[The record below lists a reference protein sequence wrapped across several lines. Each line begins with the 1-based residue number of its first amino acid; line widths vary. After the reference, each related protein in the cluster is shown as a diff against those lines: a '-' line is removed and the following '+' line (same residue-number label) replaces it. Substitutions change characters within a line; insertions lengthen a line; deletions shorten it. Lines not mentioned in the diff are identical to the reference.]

1 MSGPGPALFDF
12 GPPRAAPTTVERLDA
27 LAARV
32 DRLSRARRARSRR
45 EEDRAVMDRLHAIGL
60 DLASRFRLAWKA
72 LEAEAEGVNGHYG
85 ICYRDGTIRIRL
97 RHAKTG
103 RMLKESSLVDTLC
116 HELAHLRHFD
126 HSERFRRFHR
136 RIQDE
141 ARRLGYYRPRS
152 GEKPA
157 GPRQRSLFDDRTCFL
172 LPEATKETR
181 AT

>member
-1 MSGPGPALFDF
+1 MSDPGSALFDL
-12 GPPRAAPTTVERLDA
+12 ERL
-27 LAARV
+27 
-32 DRLSRARRARSRR
+32 RARSPL
-45 EEDRAVMDRLHAIGL
+45 EEDRAAMERLRAIAFE
-60 DLASRFRLAWKA
+60 LASRFRLAWRA
-72 LEAEAEGVNGHYG
+72 LEAEADGVNGHYG

-126 HSERFRRFHR
+126 HLERFRRFHR

-141 ARRLGYYRPRS
+141 ARRLGYYRPGS
-152 GEKPA
+152 A
-157 GPRQRSLFDDRTCFL
+157 GKAAGAGQRSLFDDHTCFSR
-172 LPEATKETR
+172 PEATKETR